1 MKRAMRLSVGVAAC
15 LLLIPTITLAQGS
28 GAAGIAGTVK
38 DASGAV
44 LPGVTVEAASPALIE
59 KVRTTVTDE
68 RGEYRILEV
77 RPGTY
82 SVTFTL
88 AGFSTLK
95 RDGIELGPNF
105 TATVIVEL
113 KVGGLEETVTV
124 SGQSPLVDIQNTTQ
138 QATISRTL
146 LDTVPTSKSTFSFV
160 ALMPAAISPTNL
172 QDVGGS
178 NGEAS
183 IRISVHGTKGTD
195 SKLLM
200 DGMSYNMVNGDGNS
214 RGFLVNPLSAQE
226 IVIDAGGGATAEW
239 SVGGAVINL
248 ISRDGGNKFSASL
261 FGTGMKEAM
270 QRDNLTDA
278 LKAQG
283 FNSVN
288 KSVRVYDLNVFI
300 GGPILQDKLWFTSSH
315 RRVGQQHRVA
325 NLYRDA
331 NLNARVFGA
340 PAAVWKFAPDLS
352 KPVEPTED
360 DQAHN
365 VRLTWQAT
373 AKDKVTISYDWQ
385 WNKSQDNNG
394 AFNAGTGA
402 WEAAK
407 ALPGSVYRCTPNRL
421 MQATWT
427 RAASNRLLV
436 EAAAN
441 YLYAN
446 LIGRGPCSWYED
458 RIPIRDTATNFT
470 YNGGGNA
477 SVDWQYG
484 PTQRASLSYTTGAHT
499 YKVGMLAA
507 ETLKPFKTFSD
518 RGQFPFSYTFNNGVP
533 TQLTQF
539 VSPLEQQVAVNL
551 GLGLFVQDS
560 WKLKRMTLTGGL
572 RYEYINAYAPAIERR
587 ATTLADA
594 ASFPEVDCLPCWHDI
609 HPRAGVVYDLFGDGT
624 TALKASVGRY
634 ASAMMTGLADTFRP
648 ITAAVNSTTRAW
660 TDANANFFPDCDLR
674 NPALNGE
681 CAAMANQSFGQLQV
695 RTRPDPNWIT
705 GWNKRGYNWQ
715 ATVSVDHQLRPGVA
729 VGAGVYRTWFG
740 NFVVTDNQ
748 LVTPA
753 DYDPYCV
760 TAPVDSRL
768 PSNISGQQLC
778 GFYDIK
784 STKFGQVDNLVTL
797 ASNYGKATEVYH
809 GADLTMNIRLPHGA
823 QVSGGWNI
831 GNSISLPAGTG
842 FGSSKSNNCFVV
854 DSPQE
859 LYHPVDPSLTTALAN
874 GCETGNP
881 YLQRFKING
890 SYPLPWGL
898 QAAAVYQS
906 LPGTPYNALLTVT
919 TAQILPSLGRNLS
932 GGVRTITAELLP
944 LYSTYFDQRVN
955 QLDVRLSKIV
965 HVGKARIQGNLD
977 LFNVLN
983 GSTVLQLQQQYGS
996 TWQQPTQIL
1005 DARLL
1010 KLGFQV
1016 DF

>member
-1 MKRAMRLSVGVAAC
+1 MRW
-15 LLLIPTITLAQGS
+15 PITLGVGSVLCLMLVPPMAWAQGTS
-28 GAAGIAGTVK
+28 AASVAGTVK

-59 KVRTTVTDE
+59 KVRSTVSDE
-68 RGEYRILEV
+68 KGDYRIIEL

-82 SVTFTL
+82 TVTFTL
-88 AGFSTLK
+88 PGFSTFK
-95 RDGIELGPNF
+95 RDGLELGPSF
-105 TATVIVEL
+105 TAILNVEL

-124 SGQSPLVDIQNTTQ
+124 SGQTPLVDTSNITQ
-138 QATISRTL
+138 QKVISQAL
-146 LDTVPTSKSTFSFV
+146 LDTVPTGKTLFSFG
-160 ALMPAAISPTNL
+160 ALMPAAVSPTSQ
-172 QDVGGS
+172 QDVGG
-178 NGEAS
+178 NLGENS
-183 IRISVHGTKGTD
+183 MRLSVHGAKPSD
-195 SKLLM
+195 SRLLM
-200 DGMSYNMVNGDGNS
+200 DGLSYNNFSGNGTG
-214 RGFLVNPLSAQE
+214 RVLFINPLSTQE
-226 IVIDAGGGATAEW
+226 IVIETASGGSAEYG
-239 SVGGAVINL
+239 VGGAITNQ
-248 ISRDGGNKFSASL
+248 ISKDGGNTFSAT
-261 FGTGMKEAM
+261 FFATGT
-270 QRDNLTDA
+270 TDA
-278 LKAQG
+278 LQSDNFTDDLKGQG
-283 FNSVN
+283 LTSVN
-288 KSVRVYDLNVFI
+288 KTLRIYDANFVVA
-300 GGPILQDKLWFTSSH
+300 GPIKRDKLWFKTAH
-315 RRVGQQHRVA
+315 RRSGYNQRMG
-325 NLYRDA
+325 NLYADA
-331 NLNARVFGA
+331 NWAARTFGA
-340 PAAVWKFAPDLS
+340 PAAVWKFAPDPS
-352 KPVEPTED
+352 RPVEGPED
-360 DQAHN
+360 DKGDN
-365 VRLTWQAT
+365 IRLTWQAADT
-373 AKDKVTISYDWQ
+373 HKVTITYDHGGIRGV
-385 WNKSQDNNG
+385 NNL
-394 AFNAGTGA
+394 ATFYTGTVA
-402 WEAAK
+402 AEANTTGNFRVTSADF
-407 ALPGSVYRCTPNRL
+407 L
-421 MQATWT
+421 QATWGHPVT
-427 RAASNRLLV
+427 NKLLF
-436 EAAAN
+436 EAGVN
-441 YLYAN
+441 VIRGLSG
-446 LIGRGPCSWYED
+446 LIVTNPD
-458 RIPIRDTATNFT
+458 RINIRDTATNFT
-470 YNGGGNA
+470 YNGNGFRPG
-477 SVDWQYG
+477 DHQY
-484 PTQRASLSYTTGAHT
+484 PTNQRFSMSYVTGAHN
-499 YKVGMLAA
+499 
-507 ETLKPFKTFSD
+507 FKTGFLAIESMKPTESLSD
-518 RGQFPFSYTFNNGVP
+518 RGTIPFNYTFNNGVP
-533 TQLTQF
+533 TSITEF
-539 VSPLEQQVAVNL
+539 VSPLIQYSAL
-551 GLGLFVQDS
+551 KLSLGLFAQDQ
-560 WKLKRMTLTGGL
+560 WRINRLTLNLGL
-572 RYEYINAYAPAIERR
+572 RYEYVNAYAPATDRPAGPLQD
-587 ATTLADA
+587 ATT
-594 ASFPEVDCLPCWHDI
+594 FPEVDCLPCWHDI

-740 NFVVTDNQ
+740 NFSVTDNQ

-784 STKFGQVDNLVTL
+784 AAKFGQVDNLVTL
-797 ASNYGKATEVYH
+797 ASNYGKATEVYN
-809 GADLTMNIRLPHGA
+809 GADLTMNVRLPHGV

-859 LYHPVDPSLTTALAN
+859 RYHPVDPSLTTALAN

-983 GSTVLQLQQQYGS
+983 GSTVLQLQQQYGA